1 MSLFDP
7 IDYLALP
14 GCLEK
19 EKIEVVPGFHLD
31 LDIAAIKMNQQALRS
46 YFASLPP
53 YRGWSDFLPFVG
65 GVQLLAKLTVLIGN
79 RAGAWEIS
87 PDLSILQKNRTPKP
101 SRGDLQEDLEPD
113 FLPKT
118 SG

>member
-19 EKIEVVPGFHLD
+19 ETIEVDPGFHLD
-31 LDIAAIKMNQQALRS
+31 LDIAAIKMNQEHLRS

-53 YRGWSDFLPFVG
+53 YRGWYDFLPFVN
-65 GVQLLAKLTVLIGN
+65 GVQLLAKLMVLIGN

-87 PDLSILQKNRTPKP
+87 PGLSIVRKSRIPKP
-101 SRGDLQEDLEPD
+101 SRGDLESAPGRNPAEDDLD
-113 FLPKT
+113 
-118 SG
+118 